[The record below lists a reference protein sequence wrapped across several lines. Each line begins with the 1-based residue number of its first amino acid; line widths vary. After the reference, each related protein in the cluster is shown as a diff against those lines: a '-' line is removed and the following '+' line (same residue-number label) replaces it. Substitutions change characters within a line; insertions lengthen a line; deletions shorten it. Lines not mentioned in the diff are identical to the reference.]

1 MKLSITKVSVIMFAA
16 VSALTTIVSVSAMA
30 KTAPI
35 HDQKFCEVDC
45 NKKYKACN
53 GVEQCQDYVVMSC
66 MRDCLR
72 SDK

>member
-1 MKLSITKVSVIMFAA
+1 MKLNIIKVCVVMFF
-16 VSALTTIVSVSAMA
+16 SLVSVSAMA
-30 KTAPI
+30 KSAKAPI

-66 MRDCLR
+66 MRDCLQ